1 MANRNFNYNL
11 TMPAFTAAS
20 FITTYNTIPNLTF
33 TDVTMGSLS
42 TSSLNLGMNNL
53 FSGRF
58 FSLSNNVPTAT
69 NVTGLAFAN
78 ASVRSFTATI
88 DVSISVRLP
97 VGGPSAFVT
106 RYAVYTLTGIQNATG
121 WYLLSENV
129 GDTVGITFS
138 ITSAGQV
145 QYTSPYIT
153 AFASRRFVYSVNQ
166 CNLLGTYTSLL
177 SNTAGSYTIN
187 SIQIN
192 NTTDSVPGVSNGCI
206 NVLGGATISKSLNVT
221 TSVSSGAA
229 FASNST
235 VTNVV
240 ATAMSSG
247 SIVTST
253 IAASTSISTASLS
266 ANNTTISNII
276 ATDVSLG
283 TILATTYTGGSLSLS
298 GNLSIGGVLTTTN
311 ITTTNVVDTNIS
323 TGTLNATSLIT
334 PSSFVAQGTFNTFG
348 SVITNS
354 SSGSIGIK
362 KSPDTNMRLDI
373 NGGWATGLGGIDDG
387 GSNCLSITLND
398 AELGSYSHMA
408 LIRAGQSVTFLKLET
423 NNHFYIINGS
433 SGVIH
438 PPGQTYWAANSDRR
452 LKKNIQNLEYGI
464 DQIMELNPVRFD
476 YKTDTTD
483 DSSRI
488 GFIAQEVLPIVKE
501 SVSGSEDTNYG
512 LSMTEL
518 IPVLVNAIKDL
529 KKIVSSNDVELERLL
544 QI

>member
-33 TDVTMGSLS
+33 TDVTMGSLL
-42 TSSLNLGMNNL
+42 TSNANLGMNNL
-53 FSGRF
+53 FSAS
-58 FSLSNNVPTAT
+58 FSASNNVSSAT
-69 NVTGLAFAN
+69 NVTGLTFAN
-78 ASVRSFTATI
+78 ASVRSFTATVNTSI
-88 DVSISVRLP
+88 IVSSGSSL
-97 VGGPSAFVT
+97 
-106 RYAVYTLTGIQNATG
+106 YAVYTLTGIQNATG

-145 QYTSPYIT
+145 QYTSTNISNFT
-153 AFASRRFVYSVNQ
+153 SSTFRYSVNQ

-192 NTTDSVPGVSNGCI
+192 NTTDSVPGVSNGGI
-206 NVLGGATISKSLNVT
+206 NVLGGATISKTLNVT

-240 ATAMSSG
+240 ATATSSG

-266 ANNTTISNII
+266 ANNTTIPNII
-276 ATDVSLG
+276 ATGISCG
-283 TILATTYTGGSLSLS
+283 TILASSYTGGSLSLS
-298 GNLSIGGVLTTTN
+298 GNLSIGGTLTTTN
-311 ITTTNVVDTNIS
+311 ITTTNVTDTNIS

-334 PSSFVAQGTFNTFG
+334 STSFVAQGTFNTLG
-348 SVITNS
+348 SIITNS
-354 SSGSIGIK
+354 SSGSIGIN
-362 KSPDTNMRLDI
+362 KSPNTNMRLDI
-373 NGGWATGLGGIDDG
+373 NGGWVTGLSGIDDG

-398 AELGSYSHMA
+398 TELGSYNHMA
-408 LIRAGQSVTFLKLET
+408 FLRSGQSGVFLKLAT
-423 NNHFYIINGS
+423 NNHFYVINGS
-433 SGVIH
+433 GGVIH
-438 PPGQTYWAANSDRR
+438 PPGQAYWAANSDRR

-464 DQIMELNPVRFD
+464 DQIIALNPVRFD

-529 KKIVSSNDVELERLL
+529 KVVVSNNDAELERLL